1 MAGGRVL
8 LLVTGGIAAYKA
20 CSLTRLLVQAG
31 FSVRVGMTAAARRFV
46 TPMTFQVLSQQPVA
60 TDLWGDGDTAPLDHI
75 ELVRAA
81 DVVVVAP
88 ATANILAKAAYGLA
102 DDLVST
108 LLLAA
113 DRPLLLAPAMNDVM
127 WSQPATQANLALLRE
142 RGARVIEPGSGFL
155 ACGVE
160 AVGRM
165 AEPEEI
171 AAAVSALL
179 AVLPSRPASASE
191 SAPEAA
197 PATAA
202 ATAPAVARS
211 ARPDPAWAGR
221 RVVVTAGPTWEPID
235 AVRYI
240 ANRSSGVFGFA
251 VAAEAAARGA
261 AVTLIAGPTA
271 LPIPPAVVGSVRVET
286 CAQMAIAV
294 SDALAAGADWLFMAA
309 AVADFAPEQVEGGKL
324 PKESLGTS
332 WNLALRRTDDILGDV
347 VAPTRVPTLRVVG
360 FALET
365 GDLLARAAKK
375 LRAKGM
381 DFIVANDP
389 TAPGSGFGDGPHRVF
404 LLGPDGLLWDSG
416 SHAKHDLARGLLDH
430 LGDVGADR
438 V

>member
-31 FSVRVGMTAAARRFV
+31 FDVRVGMTAAARRFV
-46 TPMTFQVLSQQPVA
+46 TPMTFQVLSQHPVA
-60 TDLWGDGDTAPLDHI
+60 TDLWGDGDTDPLDHI

-88 ATANILAKAAYGLA
+88 ATANILAKAAHGIA
-102 DDLVST
+102 DDIVST
-108 LLLAA
+108 LLLAC
-113 DRPLLLAPAMNDVM
+113 DKPLLLIPAMNDVM
-127 WSQPATQANLALLRE
+127 WRQPATQANLALLRE
-142 RGARVIEPGSGFL
+142 RGAQVLEPGTGFL
-155 ACGVE
+155 ACGVA

-165 AEPEEI
+165 AEPETVVE
-171 AAAVSALL
+171 AVTALL
-179 AVLPSRPASASE
+179 ATLPSRT
-191 SAPEAA
+191 A
-197 PATAA
+197 PAPAPA
-202 ATAPAVARS
+202 VIPAVARPVR
-211 ARPDPAWAGR
+211 ADPAWAGR

-251 VAAEAAARGA
+251 LAEEAAARGA
-261 AVTLIAGPTA
+261 TVTLIAGPTS
-271 LPIPPAVVGSVRVET
+271 LPVPPAVARCLRIET
-286 CAQMAIAV
+286 AGQMAEAV
-294 SDALAAGADWLFMAA
+294 RGTLAEGADWLFMAA

-347 VAPTRVPTLRVVG
+347 VAPARTADLRVVG

-389 TAPGSGFGDGPHRVF
+389 TVAGSGFGDGPHRVF
-404 LLGPDGLLWDSG
+404 LLGPAGLIWDSG
-416 SHAKHDLARGLLDH
+416 SHPKRDLARGLLDH
-430 LGDVGADR
+430 LGGDAADR
-438 V
+438 A

>member
-1 MAGGRVL
+1 MAGGAVL

-46 TPMTFQVLSQQPVA
+46 TPMTFQVLSQHPVA
-60 TDLWGDGDTAPLDHI
+60 TDLWGEGDTDPLDHI

-88 ATANILAKAAYGLA
+88 ATANILAKAAHGLA

-108 LLLAA
+108 LLLAS

-127 WSQPATQANLALLRE
+127 WRQPATQANLALLRE

-165 AEPEEI
+165 AEPEAI
-171 AAAVSALL
+171 AEAVSALL
-179 AVLPSRPASASE
+179 AALPPRPASA
-191 SAPEAA
+191 PEAI
-197 PATAA
+197 PAV
-202 ATAPAVARS
+202 APAVASAVARP

-221 RVVVTAGPTWEPID
+221 RVIVTAGPTWEPID

-251 VAAEAAARGA
+251 LAAEAAARGA

-271 LPIPPAVVGSVRVET
+271 LPVPPAVARCVRVET
-286 CAQMAIAV
+286 TGQMAAAV
-294 SDALAAGADWLFMAA
+294 REALAVGADWLFMAA

-347 VAPTRVPTLRVVG
+347 VAPARVPTLRVVG

-389 TAPGSGFGDGPHRVF
+389 TAPGSGFGDGLHRVF

-416 SHAKHDLARGLLDH
+416 SHTKRDLARGLLDH
-430 LGDVGADR
+430 LGDVAADR
-438 V
+438 A

>member
-1 MAGGRVL
+1 MAGGSVL

-31 FSVRVGMTAAARRFV
+31 LSVRVGMTDAARRFV

-60 TDLWGDGDTAPLDHI
+60 TDLWGDGGTDPLDHI

-88 ATANILAKAAYGLA
+88 ATANILAKAAHGLA
-102 DDLVST
+102 DDIVST
-108 LLLAA
+108 LLLAS
-113 DRPLLLAPAMNDVM
+113 DRPLLIAPAMNDVM
-127 WSQPATQANLALLRE
+127 WRQPATQANLALLRD
-142 RGARVIEPGSGFL
+142 RGARVVEPGSGFL
-155 ACGVE
+155 ACGTE

-171 AAAVSALL
+171 VAAVSALL
-179 AVLPSRPASASE
+179 AALPPRPA
-191 SAPEAA
+191 AA
-197 PATAA
+197 MEPSPAAIAA
-202 ATAPAVARS
+202 AARPGP
-211 ARPDPAWAGR
+211 PDPAWAGR

-261 AVTLIAGPTA
+261 TVTLIAGPTA
-271 LPIPPAVVGSVRVET
+271 LPIPPGVAGSVRVET
-286 CAQMAIAV
+286 CAQMAVAV
-294 SDALAAGADWLFMAA
+294 RDALTAGADWLFMAA

-332 WNLALRRTDDILGDV
+332 WNLALRRTDDILGEV
-347 VAPTRVPTLRVVG
+347 VAPARAPELRIVG

-389 TAPGSGFGDGPHRVF
+389 TAPGSGFGDGPHRVY
-404 LLGPDGLLWDSG
+404 LLGPDGLVWDSG
-416 SHAKHDLARGLLDH
+416 SRPKRDLARGLLDH
-430 LGDVGADR
+430 LGAASAQPA
-438 V
+438 

>member
-31 FSVRVGMTAAARRFV
+31 SSVRVGMTAAARRFV

-60 TDLWGDGDTAPLDHI
+60 TDLWGDGDTDPLDHI

-88 ATANILAKAAYGLA
+88 ATANILAKAAHGLA

-108 LLLAA
+108 LLLAS

-127 WSQPATQANLALLRE
+127 WGQPATQANLALLRE

-179 AVLPSRPASASE
+179 AVLPPRPAD
-191 SAPEAA
+191 APVAA
-197 PATAA
+197 PAVVAA
-202 ATAPAVARS
+202 GARS

-235 AVRYI
+235 AVRFI

-261 AVTLIAGPTA
+261 AVTLIAGPTT
-271 LPIPPAVVGSVRVET
+271 LPVPPAVAGSVRVET
-286 CAQMAIAV
+286 CAQMAVAV
-294 SDALAAGADWLFMAA
+294 RDALAAGADWLFMAA
-309 AVADFAPEQVEGGKL
+309 AVADFTPEQVEGGKL

-332 WNLALRRTDDILGDV
+332 WNLALRRTDDILGEV
-347 VAPTRVPTLRVVG
+347 VAPARESRLRVVG

-389 TAPGSGFGDGPHRVF
+389 TAPGSGFGDGLHRVF
-404 LLGPDGLLWDSG
+404 LLGPDGLIWDSG
-416 SHAKHDLARGLLDH
+416 SHTKRDLARGLLDH
-430 LGDVGADR
+430 LGDVAAAR
-438 V
+438 A

>member
-1 MAGGRVL
+1 MAGGAVL

-31 FSVRVGMTAAARRFV
+31 LSVRVGMTAAARRFV

-60 TDLWGDGDTAPLDHI
+60 TDLWGDGDTDPLDHI

-88 ATANILAKAAYGLA
+88 ATANILAKAAHGLA
-102 DDLVST
+102 DDIVST
-108 LLLAA
+108 LLLAS

-127 WSQPATQANLALLRE
+127 WSSPATQANLGLLRA
-142 RGARVIEPGSGFL
+142 RGARVVEPGSGFL
-155 ACGVE
+155 ACGTE

-171 AAAVSALL
+171 AAAVTALL
-179 AVLPSRPASASE
+179 EDLPPRAAAAAGAVPA
-191 SAPEAA
+191 AA
-197 PATAA
+197 P
-202 ATAPAVARS
+202 P

-251 VAAEAAARGA
+251 LAAEAAARGA

-271 LPIPPAVVGSVRVET
+271 LPVPPAVAGCVRVET
-286 CAQMAIAV
+286 CAQMAVAV
-294 SDALAAGADWLFMAA
+294 RDALTAGADWLFMAA
-309 AVADFAPEQVEGGKL
+309 AVADYAPEQVEGGKL

-347 VAPTRVPTLRVVG
+347 VAPARAPELRIVG

-389 TAPGSGFGDGPHRVF
+389 TAPGSGFGDGPHRVY

-416 SHAKHDLARGLLDH
+416 SRPKRDLARGLLDH
-430 LGDVGADR
+430 LGAVAPDR
-438 V
+438 A